1 MDALKQANTVLRKLG
16 VATTTMEVLHYHDL
30 HSGCTGCDVAW
41 LNHCIFCKLPID
53 EQLLDEGYRP
63 AYPTGTDDRYPG
75 WPVHDD
81 RAHEI
86 AFGRMC
92 FHCFALGPDERGQV
106 GTNGGVGRT
115 GLDVW
120 MASVDVAKR
129 HWGL

>member
-16 VATTTMEVLHYHDL
+16 VAITTMEVLHYHDL

-41 LNHCIFCKLPID
+41 LNHCIWCQKPID

-63 AYPTGTDDRYPG
+63 ALAPDATDRRFPG
-75 WPVHDD
+75 WAVVD
-81 RAHEI
+81 AGASGALYEV

-92 FHCFALGPDERGQV
+92 FPCYAMGPDARGQHTTTG
-106 GTNGGVGRT
+106 GT
-115 GLDVW
+115 D
-120 MASVDVAKR
+120 AAKR